1 MNENEPRLIDS
12 GDAVER
18 ARLVHRVQQP
28 SGEGPHPTVLMLHG
42 RSGNEDVMWIFGRA
56 VPDGWLQVA
65 PRAIKEDPAG
75 GYSWRIRE
83 KEEWPALPEFDV
95 PVGAVVD
102 FIHMLPEL
110 YGADLENL
118 YLMGFSQG
126 AATAYAV
133 AMHHPELVQGIAGL
147 VGFLPM
153 ECDDVVTAGA
163 LEDMPIFMAVG
174 KEDERI
180 PYERSLSCAHTLH
193 LAGADLDY
201 HEYEAGHRINA
212 QGMRDLRQ
220 WWQTQAEEVN
230 AGRSQ

>member
-12 GDAVER
+12 GAAVER

-42 RSGNEDVMWIFGRA
+42 RSGTEDVMWIFGRA
-56 VPDGWLQVA
+56 VPDGWLRVA
-65 PRAIKEDPAG
+65 PRAIKKDPAG

-83 KEEWPALPEFDV
+83 KGEWPTLAEFDV

-102 FIHMLPEL
+102 FIHTLPDL

-153 ECDDVVTAGA
+153 ECDDVITAGA
-163 LEDMPIFMAVG
+163 LEEMPIFMAVG

-180 PYERSLSCAHTLH
+180 PYERSL
-193 LAGADLDY
+193 G
-201 HEYEAGHRINA
+201 
-212 QGMRDLRQ
+212 
-220 WWQTQAEEVN
+220 
-230 AGRSQ
+230 